1 VFRQPYEEIRHP
13 FFPMNIHCLYGRQY
27 DSNIYL
33 IEGENPTIIDTG
45 TGQFHSSV
53 LKQLATIMDP
63 SIIQQIVITHE
74 HFDHCGGISRL
85 KEAIGPQVQVFTHRF
100 AAQKI
105 ESGESDFALMLGCTL
120 TKTAVDTKFIGG
132 EKIIIGNE
140 EYSVMYTPGHSPG
153 SICLYGPK
161 SKTLFSGDTVFA
173 YGSFGRTDFPGGS
186 TQQLIESIRT
196 LSTYDVQK
204 LYPGHE
210 SIIEG
215 DANNH
220 IKMSLTNIQQMV

>member
-1 VFRQPYEEIRHP
+1 
-13 FFPMNIHCLYGRQY
+13 MNIHCLYGQQY

-33 IEGENPTIIDTG
+33 IEGKNPTVIDTG

-53 LKQLATIMDP
+53 LKQLATIIDP
-63 SIIQQIVITHE
+63 SKIQQIIITHE
-74 HFDHCGGISRL
+74 HFDHCGGINSL
-85 KEAIGPQVQVFTHRF
+85 KDAIGPHVQVITHSI

-105 ESGESDFALMLGCTL
+105 ESGESDFAIMLGCTL
-120 TKTAVDTKFIGG
+120 TKTAVDTKLIGG

-140 EYSVMYTPGHSPG
+140 EYSVIYTPGHSLG
-153 SICLYGPK
+153 SICLYSSK

-186 TQQLIESIRT
+186 TKQLIESIIT
-196 LSTYDVQK
+196 LSNHDVK
-204 LYPGHE
+204 NLYPGHE

-220 IKMSLTNIQQMV
+220 IKMSLSNIQQMI